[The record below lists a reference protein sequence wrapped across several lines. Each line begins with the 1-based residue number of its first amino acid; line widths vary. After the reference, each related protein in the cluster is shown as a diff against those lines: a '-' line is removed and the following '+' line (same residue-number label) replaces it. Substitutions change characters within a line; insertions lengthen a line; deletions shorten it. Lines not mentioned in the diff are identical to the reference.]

1 MPELPGKKW
10 VEQIRI
16 KVNGQD
22 IEHEIMDK
30 VIEVVVDLSLQ
41 LPDMFIIHLAD
52 SDDFKVME
60 SGPFE
65 VGRSVEIELAES
77 KETDT
82 TISVFKGEI
91 TAIEPTFGSDVS
103 AILTV
108 RGYDKSHRLN
118 RGTKIRAMQDVT
130 DGDIVKLIA
139 AENGLRPKVEDPGQ
153 VYKHVYQHNLTDMQ
167 FLTQRAQRIGYE
179 VFVDDNELYFRK
191 FKGRRGQIEMEWGK
205 DLRSFR
211 PRLSLW
217 RQVNTVLVKGWDP
230 EVKREIV
237 GRATSS
243 DVSPKIGYG
252 KTGGQAAQSAMGS
265 SAEEVVV
272 RRPVATQ
279 READMLAQALLDEI
293 NAGFIEADGVAIGQ
307 PKLKAGMKVKIKNVS
322 NRFAG
327 EYIVTAARH
336 IYTLEGYETHFS
348 VQGART
354 QLMTDLIEKQ
364 SVFSDREPY
373 WGGVV
378 PAIVTNNND
387 PDKQGRIKVK
397 YPWLDNNLES
407 HWTRVA
413 AIGAGN
419 GRGVVWMPEIN
430 DEVLVAFEHGDFN
443 RPYIVGTLWNGKD
456 KLPAEWNDG
465 GVQGGKVEIRMLKSR
480 VGHVIKL
487 VDGPSDQYIEI
498 VDAKQG
504 TTIRL
509 DASTQKLSIESKD
522 EISIKTNTSLK
533 VTTTSNVDITSQ
545 GNTTIKA
552 TGNVSVQAT
561 GNAEVTASGQLTLR
575 GSIVNIN

>member
-1 MPELPGKKW
+1 
-10 VEQIRI
+10 
-16 KVNGQD
+16 
-22 IEHEIMDK
+22 
-30 VIEVVVDLSLQ
+30 
-41 LPDMFIIHLAD
+41 
-52 SDDFKVME
+52 
-60 SGPFE
+60 
-65 VGRSVEIELAES
+65 
-77 KETDT
+77 
-82 TISVFKGEI
+82 
-91 TAIEPTFGSDVS
+91 
-103 AILTV
+103 
-108 RGYDKSHRLN
+108 
-118 RGTKIRAMQDVT
+118 
-130 DGDIVKLIA
+130 
-139 AENGLRPKVEDPGQ
+139 Q

-307 PKLKAGMKVKIKNVS
+307 PKLKAGMKAKIKNVS

-336 IYTLEGYETHFS
+336 IYTLERYETHFS

-419 GRGVVWMPEIN
+419 GRGVVRMPEIN
-430 DEVLVAFEHGDFN
+430 DEVPVAFEHGDFN
-443 RPYIVGTLWNGKD
+443 RPYIVETLRIGKD
-456 KLPAEWNDG
+456 ELPAQWNDG
-465 GVQGGKVEIRMLKSR
+465 GAQGGKVEIRMLKSR

-545 GNTTIKA
+545 GNTT
-552 TGNVSVQAT
+552 
-561 GNAEVTASGQLTLR
+561 
-575 GSIVNIN
+575 